1 MKKALKKAYQ
11 GGISYDAYKT
21 LVNNL
26 LAIGRSTGQT
36 QSDALLNYS
45 TLNHKR
51 MKRLD
56 KTIQLSEK
64 TNSYTKA
71 LKKSVTWLVLTEGWC
86 GDAAQVLPVIN
97 KIASLSDFIDLK
109 IILRDE
115 HEELMN
121 KFLTNGS
128 KSIPKL
134 IAIDENK
141 KVIYSWG
148 PRPSIATKMA
158 EDYKKEHGNLDAVF
172 KKELQLW
179 YNRDKGTNIQE
190 DIIKLLQDESS
201 LIFD

>member
-1 MKKALKKAYQ
+1 
-11 GGISYDAYKT
+11 
-21 LVNNL
+21 
-26 LAIGRSTGQT
+26 
-36 QSDALLNYS
+36 
-45 TLNHKR
+45 

-71 LKKSVTWLVLTEGWC
+71 LKKSVTWLVLTEGWY

-134 IAIDENK
+134 VAIDENK

-148 PRPSIATKMA
+148 P
-158 EDYKKEHGNLDAVF
+158 
-172 KKELQLW
+172 
-179 YNRDKGTNIQE
+179 
-190 DIIKLLQDESS
+190 
-201 LIFD
+201 